1 MLSTGLPELQDVNDL
16 EYLRDALA
24 LGVSDEVAREKF
36 TGLIYDALTTVTTQ
50 VIEFGKV

>member
-1 MLSTGLPELQDVNDL
+1 LFLEDVTDL

-50 VIEFGKV
+50 VWIRRMKKVDFL